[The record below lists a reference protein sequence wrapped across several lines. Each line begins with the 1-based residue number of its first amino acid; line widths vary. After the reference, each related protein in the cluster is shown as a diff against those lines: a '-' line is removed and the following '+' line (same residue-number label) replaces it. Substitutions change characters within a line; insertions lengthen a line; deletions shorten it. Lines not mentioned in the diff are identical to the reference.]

1 MRILVFNCGS
11 SSLKFE
17 LLEIDP
23 ALGRRGRVIGRG
35 NFERIGEAHP
45 EAVLIESSGTETKS
59 AVAACDH
66 GEAAQQAIAWLER
79 LTAQACLRVDATA
92 HRIVHGGTGLF
103 GPVLLDDATIKE
115 LEQATAF
122 APLHNPPAL
131 AAIRA
136 VRERLPGV
144 PAVVLADT
152 AFHRDLPD
160 YARNYALPRELVRR
174 HQIRRFGFHGIGH
187 AWMME
192 RYAELTGCEPAVL
205 NLITL
210 HVGAGCS
217 ATAVRRG
224 KSVDTSMGLTPLEG
238 LMMATRSG
246 DLDPAIVSF
255 LCEREKIAPAEV
267 EALLNHQ
274 SGLLGVSGV
283 SRDIRDVAD
292 AALQGNSDA
301 ALAIEMFCYRV
312 RKYIG
317 QYLAVE
323 GRTEAIIFGGGIGEH
338 ADQIRAR
345 VCEGLEYL
353 GIVFDSERNRTA
365 NGREFRFS
373 SDDSKV
379 KLYVIPLD
387 EELYIARAA
396 AKLLVAQPDQEIKI
410 P

>member
-1 MRILVFNCGS
+1 MKILVFNCGS

-17 LLEIDP
+17 LLEIDL
-23 ALGRRGRVIGRG
+23 AQGRRGRVIGRG
-35 NFERIGEAHP
+35 NFERIGEARP
-45 EAVLIESSGTETKS
+45 EAALVENSGNETKI
-59 AVAACDH
+59 AMATCDH
-66 GEAAQQAIAWLER
+66 GEAARQAIAWLER
-79 LTAQACLRVDATA
+79 LTAQAGLQVDATA
-92 HRIVHGGTGLF
+92 HRIVHGGARLF
-103 GPVLLDDATIKE
+103 GPVLLDDATMKE
-115 LEQATAF
+115 LERATAF

-192 RYAELTGCEPAVL
+192 RYAELTGSEPAAL

-210 HVGAGCS
+210 HLGAGCS

-255 LCEREKIAPAEV
+255 LCEQEKITPAEV
-267 EALLNHQ
+267 ESLLNHQ

-283 SRDIRDVAD
+283 SRDIRDVA
-292 AALQGNSDA
+292 AAAHQGNSDA

-323 GRTEAIIFGGGIGEH
+323 GNTEAIIFGGGIGEH

-345 VCEGLEYL
+345 ICEGLEYL
-353 GIVFDSERNRTA
+353 GIAFDSERNRTA
-365 NGREFRFS
+365 NGRESRFS

-396 AKLLVAQPDQEIKI
+396 ARLLTFLPLD
-410 P
+410 